1 MPKKTMRMTLGTTS
15 IGRTVRDLDRYG
27 RELSRGIYALL
38 DALLQDEES
47 DTRDAAHIGF
57 DETEAFK

>member
-1 MPKKTMRMTLGTTS
+1 M
-15 IGRTVRDLDRYG
+15 DRYG